1 MKIITVV
8 AAVIR
13 REGKVLLASRP
24 ASKPPLGWEFPG
36 GKVEPGENFNAA
48 LRRELLEEL
57 GVDSVPA
64 DRLYKVVTRNAE
76 REIRLHFIR
85 TLLRLYNGVFT
96 EFRQIDEGEIATW
109 SGYTVERV
117 KELLKRLWQLR
128 VIRYIPSNRSPI
140 LFLNEERLPRA
151 DLYIAPETY
160 KRRQELMRERFEHML
175 AYAANDKLSQA
186 YE

>member
-13 REGKVLLASRP
+13 RGGKVLLASRP
-24 ASKPPLGWEFPG
+24 VSKPPLGWEFPG

-85 TLLRLYNGVFT
+85 TLLAPDAKIVPKEGQ
-96 EFRQIDEGEIATW
+96 EFRWVELRGEAPA
-109 SGYTVERV
+109 
-117 KELLKRLWQLR
+117 ELLAPDLPVW
-128 VIRYIPSNRSPI
+128 N
-140 LFLNEERLPRA
+140 FLTNFGRP
-151 DLYIAPETY
+151 
-160 KRRQELMRERFEHML
+160 
-175 AYAANDKLSQA
+175 
-186 YE
+186 